1 MNDRKRY
8 YSIIVVT
15 YNNADGL
22 RRTLNSICQLDYCEK
37 EVVVVDGGS
46 NDGTLH
52 VIAEF
57 QNMIATSVSEHDN
70 GIYNAMNKG
79 IRLAKG
85 DYVVYM
91 NAGDEFAGKDTLTL
105 VSRYAGDIILG
116 EDIYGGRRR
125 RLKDR
130 MTLYDL
136 LSMGIRHQAV
146 YYRREVLQRYGF
158 DESYQLIADLKSVV
172 EPFVKDRIAVT
183 CVTAPLA
190 VCESGGLSKQRW
202 RDTLAEN
209 RRLIDELVEPFY
221 RDDYQKLARINNNMV
236 DDFIVLS
243 YFPKLFPLIRLMAK
257 IARFLNDK
265 FKHIPME

>member
-1 MNDRKRY
+1 
-8 YSIIVVT
+8 
-15 YNNADGL
+15 
-22 RRTLNSICQLDYCEK
+22 
-37 EVVVVDGGS
+37 
-46 NDGTLH
+46 
-52 VIAEF
+52 
-57 QNMIATSVSEHDN
+57 
-70 GIYNAMNKG
+70 
-79 IRLAKG
+79 
-85 DYVVYM
+85 
-91 NAGDEFAGKDTLTL
+91 
-105 VSRYAGDIILG
+105 
-116 EDIYGGRRR
+116 
-125 RLKDR
+125 

-202 RDTLAEN
+202 RETLTEN

-243 YFPKLFPLIRLMAK
+243 YFPKLFPLIRLMANVV
-257 IARFLNDK
+257 RFLNDK